1 MARPHPKLLM
11 PVGKFPAACR
21 ERVFQFSPLIPRCLR
36 RGSLFGSLSTALELV
51 DVEPPVGLRQEGLAV
66 LTEKQRGPV
75 EVSEPVRGPH
85 DTLRLFTVNE
95 SEGVCQFVNSHL
107 GGALIQG
114 IRGRSSP
121 ILLPSKPVKG
131 DYRCP
136 TSQLGFTK
144 DVGEDRNEEVNVHY
158 P

>member
-1 MARPHPKLLM
+1 MLL
-11 PVGKFPAACR
+11 
-21 ERVFQFSPLIPRCLR
+21 I
-36 RGSLFGSLSTALELV
+36 GSLSIAVELGN
-51 DVEPPVGLRQEGLAV
+51 VEPPIGLSQEGFAV
-66 LTEKQRGPV
+66 FTEKQWRAI
-75 EVSEPVRGPH
+75 EVSEPIRGPH

-114 IRGRSSP
+114 IRGHPSP

-144 DVGEDRNEEVNVHY
+144 DVGKDRNEEVNVHD